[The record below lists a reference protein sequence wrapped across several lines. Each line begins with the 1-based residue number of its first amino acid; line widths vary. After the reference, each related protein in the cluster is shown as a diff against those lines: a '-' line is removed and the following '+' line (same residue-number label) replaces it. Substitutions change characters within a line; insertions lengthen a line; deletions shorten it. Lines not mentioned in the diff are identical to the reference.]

1 MSEQEFMKIFSTN
14 LKEYMAKYEMSN
26 ADLAKRLGVSATSV
40 TNWTTGQKVPRMD
53 KVDAMCRIFNC
64 KRTDLMEEHA
74 EGYYIDPETARKAQE
89 IFDDSN
95 LRALFDAAKDASPED
110 LQKAA
115 DYLRL
120 AKEMTMNRNDEGY

>member
-1 MSEQEFMKIFSTN
+1 MSEQEFTKVFSTN

-40 TNWTTGQKVPRMD
+40 TNWTTGQKAPRMD
-53 KVDAMCRIFNC
+53 KVDAMCRIFKC
-64 KRTDLMEEHA
+64 KRADLMEEHT
-74 EGYYIDPETARKAQE
+74 EGYYIDPETAQKAQE

-120 AKEMTMNRNDEGY
+120 AKEMTLNRNDEGY